1 MYYYISG
8 TLAALSPSI
17 AVIDAG
23 GVGYKLS
30 ISSNTLSKLSGKDG
44 ANVKLYSYFSVRE
57 DAMEL
62 FGFFDEEE
70 KAAFELLISVSGV
83 GPKAAL
89 AVLSVLIP
97 EKLTSAVTS
106 GDVKQI
112 CKANGVGKKI
122 AERIVLELKD
132 KVVKVL
138 GAPQTTGRSDE
149 FDGASESDGSAVA
162 DAQAALI
169 VLGYSRSEANYALAS
184 LDPSLD
190 AETLIREGLKRLM
203 KG

>member
-8 TLAALSPSI
+8 TLATLSPSI

-44 ANVKLYSYFSVRE
+44 TNVKLYSYFSVRE

-89 AVLSVLIP
+89 AVLSVLTP

-138 GAPQTTGRSDE
+138 GAPKTTGRSDE

>member
-8 TLAALSPSI
+8 TLAALSPST

-23 GVGYKLS
+23 GVGYRLS
-30 ISSNTLSKLSGKDG
+30 ISSNTLSKLSGKEG
-44 ANVKLYSYFSVRE
+44 ANVKLFSYFSVRE

-83 GPKAAL
+83 GSKAAL
-89 AVLSVLIP
+89 AVLSVLTP
-97 EKLTSAVTS
+97 ERLTSAVTS
-106 GDVKQI
+106 GDVKSI

-132 KVVKVL
+132 KVIKVL
-138 GAPQTTGRSDE
+138 GAPQTAGRTDD
-149 FDGASESDGSAVA
+149 FDIVGEPDSSALA
-162 DAQAALI
+162 DAQSALI
-169 VLGYSRSEANYALAS
+169 VLGYTRSEASYALS
-184 LDPSLD
+184 TLDPSLD
-190 AETLIREGLKRLM
+190 AETLIREALKRLM